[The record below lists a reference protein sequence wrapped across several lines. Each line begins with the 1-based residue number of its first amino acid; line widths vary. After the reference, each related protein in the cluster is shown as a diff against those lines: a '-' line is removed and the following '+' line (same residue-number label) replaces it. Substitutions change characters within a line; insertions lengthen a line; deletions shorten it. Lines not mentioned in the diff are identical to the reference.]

1 MTRTTSL
8 FPAPTQEELDNL
20 PPYLKDGDQVL
31 EMEHIPLQLSLL
43 TMEIA
48 QQHLL
53 IRQLINLISEM
64 RADADARTTS
74 P

>member
-1 MTRTTSL
+1 MTRTTSPL

-31 EMEHIPLQLSLL
+31 ELEHIPLQLSLL

-64 RADADARTTS
+64 RADGSGTTS
-74 P
+74 A